1 MKRSHI
7 VIIHL
12 LFWLIIVIIPFSL
25 TNFKGHFEEES
36 YYFLFQHLLNALLFY
51 LTYLLLIPFIFRRLS
66 LKKAIITGLVYI
78 LFMSL
83 LRFLISP
90 AIREFTGAFERFP
103 PNLGMRIFY
112 AINWTV
118 LFTIYPLIIYLS
130 IEWYKE
136 RNSRFEL
143 MKERKQGEIDLLKSQ
158 VNPHFLMN
166 TLNNLYSLVYQ
177 GSSNAS
183 DAVLKLSDLMR
194 YMLYDTQTE
203 FVSLE
208 NEIKYLKSFI
218 ELQMLRFTNKEL
230 VKFEIDGDPT
240 GKLIVPML
248 LVPFV
253 ENAFKH
259 GNKNLNGL
267 GISIKMTIED
277 NQMTFEVGNHKA
289 SQTAEKISDSGI
301 GLSNI
306 RMRLEHQYPGKH
318 ELLIDDS
325 PQKFEVRLTLS
336 L

>member
-36 YYFLFQHLLNALLFY
+36 YYFLFQHVMNALLFY
-51 LTYLLLIPFIFRRLS
+51 ITYLLLIPFIFRKLTLR
-66 LKKAIITGLVYI
+66 KAIISGLAFI
-78 LFMSL
+78 LFMSV
-83 LRFLISP
+83 LRFLISSP
-90 AIREFTGAFERFP
+90 IREYTGAFERFP
-103 PNLGMRIFY
+103 PNLGMRVFF

-136 RNSRFEL
+136 RISRFEL

-240 GKLIVPML
+240 GKLIAPML

-259 GNKNLNGL
+259 GNKSNAGQ
-267 GISIKMTIED
+267 GISIRMIIED
-277 NQMTFEVGNHKA
+277 KRMTFEIENLKS
-289 SQTAEKISDSGI
+289 SQTVEKVAESGI
-301 GLSNI
+301 GLNNI
-306 RMRLEHQYPGKH
+306 KKRLEYQYPGRH
-318 ELLIDDS
+318 DLRISDS
-325 PQKFEVRLTLS
+325 PKKFEVRLTLS